1 MITFYIHTHTQKNTL
16 MLHISSSVDTDF
28 SRIMLNLLGYCLE
41 IWLHQPEYKH
51 LKILRGQVVFSR
63 ELLVNIIISQ
73 WEINN
78 KFKKFGRAM
87 APHCI

>member
-16 MLHISSSVDTDF
+16 MLYISSSVDTDF

-51 LKILRGQVVFSR
+51 LKILRGQVVFFSR
-63 ELLVNIIISQ
+63 TTCKYNYITMG
-73 WEINN
+73 N
-78 KFKKFGRAM
+78 K
-87 APHCI
+87 

>member
-1 MITFYIHTHTQKNTL
+1 MITFYIHTQKNTL

-51 LKILRGQVVFSR
+51 LKILRGQVVFFSR
-63 ELLVNIIISQ
+63 TTCKYNYITMG
-73 WEINN
+73 N
-78 KFKKFGRAM
+78 K
-87 APHCI
+87 

>member
-16 MLHISSSVDTDF
+16 MLYISSSVDTDF

-51 LKILRGQVVFSR
+51 LKILRGQVVFFLR
-63 ELLVNIIISQ
+63 TTCKYNYITMG
-73 WEINN
+73 N
-78 KFKKFGRAM
+78 K
-87 APHCI
+87 